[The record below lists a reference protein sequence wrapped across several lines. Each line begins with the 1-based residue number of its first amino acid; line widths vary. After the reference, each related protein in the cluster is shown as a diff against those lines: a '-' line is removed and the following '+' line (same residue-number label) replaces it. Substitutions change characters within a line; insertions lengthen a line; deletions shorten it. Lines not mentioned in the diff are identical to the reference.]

1 MPGWLRLSYGDVP
14 WWDCKPYPFRIESR
28 LDLLAK
34 LAAHGPVVVG
44 CHGWKHPK
52 PDTDLGQFFG
62 DDLERWRPDD
72 ARVARDDLGHHLAYT
87 VEVFVIGDGE
97 GEVDAAY
104 HEPDRKAPLDALQ
117 GSRSTSLAHPV
128 HVPSGTGRLSQRPSL
143 GYRSLSYW
151 VATP

>member
-1 MPGWLRLSYGDVP
+1 L
-14 WWDCKPYPFRIESR
+14 E
-28 LDLLAK
+28 
-34 LAAHGPVVVG
+34 AHGGRCGFPRA
-44 CHGWKHPK
+44 CLYFTW
-52 PDTDLGQFFG
+52 F
-62 DDLERWRPDD
+62 ERRSRPED